1 MAIMAGPRGDGS
13 LTFIDGSS
21 YGLGSRNKG
30 VKTSRVNRLVARFRC
45 MVKVRKFV

>member
-13 LTFIDGSS
+13 LSLMGRVTGWDPGT
-21 YGLGSRNKG
+21 KD
-30 VKTSRVNRLVARFRC
+30 SRVNRLVARFRC